1 MVHSAMKACE
11 PPLWE
16 RKSRARAG
24 DPPTG
29 LKDRCELFTVTL
41 QAVLS
46 AFTLAAQGVK
56 GGRQEQDQA
65 RSHVLDSRLVEVD
78 VEYSERHSLADKR

>member
-1 MVHSAMKACE
+1 MVHSAIKACD
-11 PPLWE
+11 PPLWG

-24 DPPTG
+24 DPATG

-41 QAVLS
+41 QTGLS
-46 AFTLAAQGVK
+46 AFAFAAQGVE
-56 GGRQEQDQA
+56 GGGEEQDQA